1 MNLLLLGA
9 SNPLEHVAQHI
20 SRWLPGSPTSG
31 LWSFPIV
38 SNHIVMQ
45 IIAAALIVLILPRAV
60 RMRRGSDEIGRHV
73 PRGFG
78 NAIEAICVAIRDQV
92 AMPNL
97 GPRFTPIFL
106 PYLLS
111 AFFFILTCNLLGMI
125 PLGDI
130 VHAITGKPTHLIGG
144 TSTGNL
150 YVTATL
156 AILTLIL
163 MVYNGLRYNGLDYLK
178 HFFMGPPGLNAF
190 IALLEIMGLF
200 FKTMALAMRLF
211 ANMLA
216 GHILLAVLLSFIGP
230 MFKAWGA
237 GGGVTVS
244 VLVILGSVAIN
255 FLELLVAFLQA
266 FIFTVLTAVFIGQS
280 VNIHHDDHEHEHDH
294 GHETAPAHA
303 GAH

>member
-1 MNLLLLGA
+1 MILLPLAA

-20 SRWLPGSPTSG
+20 SHWLPGSAKSG

-38 SNHIVMQ
+38 SNHILMQ
-45 IIAAALIVLILPRAV
+45 ILAAALIVLILPRAV
-60 RMRRGSDEIGRHV
+60 RMRRGTDEIGRHV

-78 NAIEAICVAIRDQV
+78 NALEAICVAIRDQV

-97 GPRFTPIFL
+97 GARFTPIFL

-130 VHAITGKPTHLIGG
+130 VHALTGKPTHLIGG

-150 YVTATL
+150 YVTSTL
-156 AILTLIL
+156 AVLTLIL
-163 MVYNGLRYNGLDYLK
+163 IIFNGLRYNGIDYIK
-178 HFFMGPPGLNAF
+178 HFFMGPPGLNVF
-190 IALLEIMGLF
+190 IALLEFMGLF

-237 GGGVTVS
+237 GGGVAVS

-266 FIFTVLTAVFIGQS
+266 FIFTVLTAVFIGQA
-280 VNIHHDDHEHEHDH
+280 VNIHHEDHEHEH
-294 GHETAPAHA
+294 GHEPAPAHA